1 MNKMSGMS
9 LAALLG
15 AATWFGHEAEQER
28 NPKPETSGEPPPAA
42 DDAAEPPEFIWAP
55 NSLFQ

>member
-1 MNKMSGMS
+1 MNKMNGMS

-15 AATWFGHEAEQER
+15 AATWFGHKPGKDRKPE
-28 NPKPETSGEPPPAA
+28 PETSREPPAQA
-42 DDAAEPPEFIWAP
+42 DDVAEQPEFIWAP

>member
-1 MNKMSGMS
+1 MNGMS

-15 AATWFGHEAEQER
+15 AATWFGHKPGKDRKPE
-28 NPKPETSGEPPPAA
+28 PETSREPPAQA
-42 DDAAEPPEFIWAP
+42 DDVAEQPEFIWAP